1 MKFYVLNTFGLVAE
15 CDTLEEAEAILANET
30 EDAWICNDDD
40 EEHGFGYD
48 EDEDYDPDWD
58 YNEDEG
64 FDPYMGDYS
73 YDC

>member
-1 MKFYVLNTFGLVAE
+1 MKFYVLDTFGLVAE
-15 CDTLEEAEAILANET
+15 CDSFEEAETVLAEVG

-40 EEHGFGYD
+40 EGHGFGI
-48 EDEDYDPDWD
+48 EDDYDPSDDWG

-73 YDC
+73 WDC

>member
-1 MKFYVLNTFGLVAE
+1 MEFYVLDTFGLVAE
-15 CDTLEEAEAILANET
+15 CDSFEEAEAVLANES
-30 EDAWICNDDD
+30 EDAWICTDDD
-40 EEHGFGYD
+40 EEHGFGI
-48 EDEDYDPDWD
+48 EDEDDPSDDWD